1 VTQIAVRSAAI
12 VSGKDLPVS
21 ASAVS
26 VANIIPETKK
36 LRTDSELITR
46 AKDGDE
52 QACAAIFDLHRRR
65 VYSTCLLMTKNVSD
79 AEDMTQD
86 AFIQIFRGIR
96 SFRGDSAFSTWIYRV
111 VVNTVLMT
119 RRKRH
124 LKEVSLD
131 EPASV
136 DYSPVPREFGQDDN
150 KLMGT
155 IDRVAL
161 TQAANELPE
170 GCRNIFILHEVEGY
184 EHHEIAEQL
193 SCSIGNSKSQ
203 LHKARLK
210 MRKLLASGRKRI
222 GRRRTTVRS
231 EEKRNRSLSVARL
244 VPVAS

>member
-1 VTQIAVRSAAI
+1 M
-12 VSGKDLPVS
+12 S

-26 VANIIPETKK
+26 VAAMIPEAKK
-36 LRTDSELITR
+36 VRTDSELISR
-46 AKDGDE
+46 AQGGDE
-52 QACAAIFDLHRRR
+52 RACATIFDLHKRR
-65 VYSTCLLMTKNVSD
+65 VYSTCLLMTKNVAD
-79 AEDMTQD
+79 AEDLMQD

-124 LKEVSLD
+124 LKEVSFD
-131 EPASV
+131 EPASL
-136 DYSPVPREFGQDDN
+136 DYSPVPREFGRDDH
-150 KLMGT
+150 KLMGA

-193 SCSIGNSKSQ
+193 RCSIGNSKSQ

-210 MRKLLASGRKRI
+210 MRKMLASGKKRI
-222 GRRRTTVRS
+222 GRKRATHRS
-231 EEKRNRSLSVARL
+231 EERRNRSLSVAPL
-244 VPVAS
+244 VPVPS

>member
-1 VTQIAVRSAAI
+1 
-12 VSGKDLPVS
+12 
-21 ASAVS
+21 
-26 VANIIPETKK
+26 
-36 LRTDSELITR
+36 
-46 AKDGDE
+46 
-52 QACAAIFDLHRRR
+52 
-65 VYSTCLLMTKNVSD
+65 MTKNVAD
-79 AEDMTQD
+79 AEDLMQD

-124 LKEVSLD
+124 LKEVSFD
-131 EPASV
+131 EPASL
-136 DYSPVPREFGQDDN
+136 DYSPVPREFGRDDH
-150 KLMGT
+150 KLMGA

-193 SCSIGNSKSQ
+193 RCSIGNSKSQ

-210 MRKLLASGRKRI
+210 MRKLLASGKKRI
-222 GRRRTTVRS
+222 GRKRATLRS
-231 EEKRNRSLSVARL
+231 EEKRNRSLSVAPL
-244 VPVAS
+244 VPVPS